1 LPTSTTPAITLVLG
15 ADTHKDVH
23 VAVLLD
29 QLGRRLAVAS
39 FSATDAG
46 NQQLWQWTTRFGVV
60 SAAGVEGTGSYGHR
74 LAQFLV
80 GKSVQTWEINR
91 PDRAR
96 RRRRGKSDPVDAENA
111 ARAVL
116 AGEVSA
122 IPKDRRGVVGELRA
136 LLVTRRS
143 AVKARTQAHNQLQGL
158 LVEADDALRA
168 QLGKLRKAHFA
179 RACAQVDPS
188 DGIGRAL
195 GSLGRRWL
203 VLNDEAKDLERQIA
217 SLVQKH
223 APKLL
228 ARRGVG
234 ALSAAQLL
242 VTAGANPHRLVSQ
255 AAFAAL
261 CGASPVEASSGK
273 TTRHRLN
280 RGGDRAANTALWM
293 IAHVRMVHDPRTRAY
308 AAKRTATGN
317 SRKEIIRILKRYIAR
332 ELFPLIVEALTSAA
346 ATSPTST

>member
-1 LPTSTTPAITLVLG
+1 LSTVDTLIVG
-15 ADTHKDVH
+15 VDTHKDVH

-29 QLGRRLAVAS
+29 QLGRRLAVGG
-39 FSATDAG
+39 FPATDAG
-46 NQQLWQWTTRFGVV
+46 SQQLWRWAEGFGAVT
-60 SAAGVEGTGSYGHR
+60 AAGVEGTGSYGHR
-74 LAQFLV
+74 LAHFLV
-80 GKSVQTWEINR
+80 GKGVQTWEINR

-116 AGEVSA
+116 AGEVTA

-143 AVKARTQAHNQLQGL
+143 AVKARTQAFNQIQGL
-158 LVEADDALRA
+158 LVEADDTLRA

-179 RACAQVDPS
+179 RACAELDPS
-188 DGIGRAL
+188 DGTRRAL
-195 GSLGRRWL
+195 RSLGHRWL
-203 VLNDEAKDLERQIA
+203 ALNAEAADLEHQIA
-217 SLVQKH
+217 SLINEH

-242 VTAGANPHRLVSQ
+242 VTAGANPHRLGSH

-261 CGASPVEASSGK
+261 CGASPVDASSGK

-280 RGGDRAANTALWM
+280 RGGDRAANSALWM
-293 IAHVRMVHDPRTRAY
+293 IAHVRMVHDPRTRNY
-308 AAKRTATGN
+308 AAKRIATGN
-317 SRKEIIRILKRYIAR
+317 NRKEIIRILKRYIAR
-332 ELFPLIVEALTSAA
+332 ELFPLIVEALTSTTAPSSTAA
-346 ATSPTST
+346 